1 MNSINRGLNTE
12 KELNEVKTEKADL
25 LVKLDETTRSVETL
39 VVENTSLEEKV
50 KLLEEEL
57 SQAKTQIERISSA
70 KLDEV
75 LSA

>member
-25 LVKLDETTRSVETL
+25 LVKQDETTRLVETL
-39 VVENTSLEEKV
+39 VIKQTSLEEKV

-57 SQAKTQIERISSA
+57 SQARTQIERISSA

>member
-1 MNSINRGLNTE
+1 MNFINRGLNTE

-57 SQAKTQIERISSA
+57 SQARTQIERISSA